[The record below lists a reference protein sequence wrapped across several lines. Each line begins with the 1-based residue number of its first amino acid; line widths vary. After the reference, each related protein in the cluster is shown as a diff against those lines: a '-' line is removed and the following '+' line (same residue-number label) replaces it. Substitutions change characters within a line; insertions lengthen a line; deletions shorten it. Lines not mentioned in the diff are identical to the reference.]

1 MLKTEEVIE
10 QTTQFITIIKGFE
23 PSRFESFYYFTFYG
37 ILRAHYIELAVK
49 IGEKSQMDIT
59 FKTPEGVFNYRVC
72 AIIISN
78 ERLLV
83 MKDERSPYYYLPGG
97 RVTLHETA
105 EKAVLREIKEE
116 LEINAKIVRPLWLN
130 QSFFTED
137 VNHEKY
143 HELCL
148 YFLIDVSATDLLS
161 RGNNFVLTENGR
173 HHHIFSWM
181 PFCELNK
188 NYFYPGFIKKRIF
201 NLPVNLEINTEF
213 E

>member
-1 MLKTEEVIE
+1 
-10 QTTQFITIIKGFE
+10 
-23 PSRFESFYYFTFYG
+23 
-37 ILRAHYIELAVK
+37 
-49 IGEKSQMDIT
+49 MDIT

-72 AIIISN
+72 AILIRN
-78 ERLLV
+78 EKLLV

-97 RVTLHETA
+97 RVTLNETA

-116 LEINAKIVRPLWLN
+116 LEIDAKIVRPLWLN

-148 YFLIDVSATDLLS
+148 YFLIDVSDTDLLS
-161 RGNNFVLTENGR
+161 RENNFVLTENGT
-173 HHHIFSWM
+173 HNHIFSWM

-188 NYFYPGFIKKRIF
+188 NYLYPEFIKKRIF
-201 NLPVNLEINTEF
+201 NLPTNLEINTELSD
-213 E
+213 EHNQSPI

>member
-1 MLKTEEVIE
+1 M
-10 QTTQFITIIKGFE
+10 G
-23 PSRFESFYYFTFYG
+23 
-37 ILRAHYIELAVK
+37 VK
-49 IGEKSQMDIT
+49 SHMDIT

-83 MKDERSPYYYLPGG
+83 MKDERCPYYYLPGG

-116 LEINAKIVRPLWLN
+116 LEIDAKIIRPLWLN

-137 VNHEKY
+137 VHHEKY

-148 YFLIDVSATDLLS
+148 YFLIDVSDTDLLS
-161 RGNNFVLTENGR
+161 RENNFVLTENKT
-173 HHHIFSWM
+173 HQHIFSWI

-188 NYFYPGFIKKRIF
+188 NHFYPKFIKKRIF
-201 NLPVNLEINTEF
+201 NLPTNLEINAEL